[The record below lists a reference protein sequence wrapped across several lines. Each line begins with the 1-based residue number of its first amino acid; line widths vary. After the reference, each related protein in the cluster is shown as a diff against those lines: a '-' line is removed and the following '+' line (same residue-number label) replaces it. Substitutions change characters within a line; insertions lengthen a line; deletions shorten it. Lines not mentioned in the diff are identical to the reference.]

1 MMRILKGRI
10 AGRWVGCLIV
20 AATVAWLLPAF
31 VESRQNALAEQ
42 IAQEQYESQLRYHY
56 GQHAYLPVGTVGELF
71 ARVR

>member
-10 AGRWVGCLIV
+10 AGRWVACLIV
-20 AATVAWLLPAF
+20 AATAAWLLPVF
-31 VESRQNALAEQ
+31 LENRQNALAEE